1 MSRAFVRTELLL
13 GEEAMRRLQ
22 NARVAVFGVGGV
34 GGYVVEALARSG
46 VGALDLIDNDT
57 VAESNLNRQII
68 ALRSTIGQYKTDVAK
83 ARILDINPDC
93 RVTVY
98 HTFYLPE
105 TTHTFDFSQYD
116 YIVDAIDTVKGKLAL
131 VEQAQAAGTPVI
143 CSMGAGNKLDPT
155 RFEVADIYK
164 TSVCPLA
171 RVMRYECKKR
181 GVKRLKVVYSKEPPV
196 RPVKKSDEQ
205 TVRRDIPGSTAFV
218 PSVAGLII
226 AGEVIKDMI
235 GCFHAAKNS
244 RPPKAQ
250 GRQKKDHTHHYRR
263 FFGAV
268 HRRFGDLSQH
278 PLQRRRSRHAGD
290 AERRRRDRF
299 RDGRRVLF

>member
-1 MSRAFVRTELLL
+1 MSRAFARTELLL

-83 ARILDINPDC
+83 ARIMDINPDC

-105 TTHTFDFSQYD
+105 TAHTFDFSQYD

-131 VEQAQAAGTPVI
+131 V
-143 CSMGAGNKLDPT
+143 
-155 RFEVADIYK
+155 
-164 TSVCPLA
+164 
-171 RVMRYECKKR
+171 
-181 GVKRLKVVYSKEPPV
+181 
-196 RPVKKSDEQ
+196 
-205 TVRRDIPGSTAFV
+205 
-218 PSVAGLII
+218 
-226 AGEVIKDMI
+226 
-235 GCFHAAKNS
+235 
-244 RPPKAQ
+244 
-250 GRQKKDHTHHYRR
+250 
-263 FFGAV
+263 
-268 HRRFGDLSQH
+268 
-278 PLQRRRSRHAGD
+278 
-290 AERRRRDRF
+290 
-299 RDGRRVLF
+299 